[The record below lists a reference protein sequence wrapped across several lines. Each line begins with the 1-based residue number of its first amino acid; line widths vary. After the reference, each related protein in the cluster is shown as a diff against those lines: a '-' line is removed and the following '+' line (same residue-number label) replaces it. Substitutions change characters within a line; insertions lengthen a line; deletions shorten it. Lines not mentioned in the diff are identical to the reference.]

1 MKDLESVWIERKVVM
16 GGMMI
21 DVLLPTQG
29 KRMNGLKFQ
38 IQAILNNSYKD
49 IRLWTLIDAD
59 NAREVEAEIDKIKD
73 PRHYV
78 VVVPK
83 EWRGNWGH
91 RPIRYAIEELPLEG
105 EWIITSGDDD
115 VITEWALD
123 ELIKKSDGVNMVVG
137 ICLPVS
143 RMLTQTNRVL
153 GEHMGLGQITGSCCL
168 YRASTVKEV
177 GYDDSTYEADWT
189 LISKMM
195 RFPFRQIRSVL
206 FVMPQS
212 FEGV

>member
-1 MKDLESVWIERKVVM
+1 
-16 GGMMI
+16 MI

-49 IRLWTLIDAD
+49 IHLWVLIDCD
-59 NAREVEAEIDKIKD
+59 NAHDIEDEIDVMGYYPNERFTSI
-73 PRHYV
+73 
-78 VVVPK
+78 VVPE
-83 EWRGNWGH
+83 EWQGNWGH
-91 RPIRYAIEELPLEG
+91 RPIKYAIEELPLEG
-105 EWIITSGDDD
+105 DWIITSGDDD

-123 ELIKKSDGVNMVVG
+123 ELIKQSDGVNMVVG

-143 RMLTQTNRVL
+143 RMLGQTDRVL

-168 YRASTVKEV
+168 YRSSSVKEV
-177 GYDDSTYEADWT
+177 GYDDSTYEADWK
-189 LISKMM
+189 LIEKMM
-195 RFPFRQIRSVL
+195 RFPYRQIKSVL

>member
-1 MKDLESVWIERKVVM
+1 
-16 GGMMI
+16 MMI

-49 IRLWTLIDAD
+49 IRLWTLIDSD
-59 NAREVEAEIDKIKD
+59 NAEEVRAELSKTLHK
-73 PRHYV
+73 RHNIII
-78 VVVPK
+78 VPE

-91 RPIRYAIEELPLEG
+91 RPIKYAIEELPLKG
-105 EWIITSGDDD
+105 EWLITSGDDD

-123 ELIKKSDGVNMVVG
+123 ELIKQSQGVNMVVG

-143 RMLTQTNRVL
+143 RMLCQTDRVL
-153 GEHMGLGQITGSCCL
+153 GEHMALGQITGSCCL
-168 YRASTVKEV
+168 YRLSSVKEV
-177 GYDDSTYEADWT
+177 GYDDSTYEADWK
-189 LISKMM
+189 LIEKMM
-195 RFPFRQIRSVL
+195 RFPFRQIKSVL